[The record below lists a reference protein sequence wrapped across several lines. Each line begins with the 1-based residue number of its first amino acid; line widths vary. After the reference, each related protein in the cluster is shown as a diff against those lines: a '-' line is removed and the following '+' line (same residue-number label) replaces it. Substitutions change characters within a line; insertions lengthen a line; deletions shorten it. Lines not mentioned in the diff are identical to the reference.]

1 MPMSDTAADSV
12 PPIDPA
18 FVAKIVR
25 NYVIKN
31 KIGPA
36 ELPALIATVH
46 HSLRSLGKVAQP
58 EQPRTPAVPTR
69 RSVTPNYVVCLD
81 CGWRGQLLRRHVH
94 ERHGLGPN
102 QYRDRWGL
110 RDEHPLTAPA
120 YSKRRSALAKQLGLG
135 QMRTGRRRRQQ
146 ATP

>member
-1 MPMSDTAADSV
+1 MPMSDAAVGSV

-18 FVAKIVR
+18 FVVKIVR

-31 KIGPA
+31 RIAPA
-36 ELPALIATVH
+36 ELPALIGIVH
-46 HSLRSLGKVAQP
+46 HALLSLGKVAQP

-94 ERHGLGPN
+94 ERHGLGPK
-102 QYRDRWGL
+102 QYRARWGL
-110 RDEHPLTAPA
+110 RDEHPLTAPI
-120 YSKRRSALAKQLGLG
+120 YSERRSALAKQLGLG
-135 QMRTGRRRRQQ
+135 QMRTGRRARRH
-146 ATP
+146 AKP